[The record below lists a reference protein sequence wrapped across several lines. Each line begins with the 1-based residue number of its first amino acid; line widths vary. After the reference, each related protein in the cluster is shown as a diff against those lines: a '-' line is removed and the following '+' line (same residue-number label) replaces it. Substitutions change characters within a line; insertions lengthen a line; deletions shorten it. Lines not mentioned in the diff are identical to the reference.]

1 MKDEEV
7 GMDKGCQEEWEE
19 RTLGVGG
26 GKRNIINR
34 ASRLGGAH

>member
-26 GKRNIINR
+26 EGQTKY
-34 ASRLGGAH
+34 HK